1 MQRSVPSIN
10 TNLVNIYLTPTQ
22 QLDKR
27 QVTVA
32 FQTCP
37 QLTKIP
43 GAKTN
48 IVHFLL
54 LESAKVENGQ
64 ESCRSRTSA
73 YYLSEYFQ
81 LGKGNFRH

>member
-1 MQRSVPSIN
+1 MQCSVPSSN

-54 LESAKVENGQ
+54 ESAKVENGQ
-64 ESCRSRTSA
+64 ESCRSKTSA

-81 LGKGNFRH
+81 LG

>member
-1 MQRSVPSIN
+1 MPSSN
-10 TNLVNIYLTPTQ
+10 TNLVNIYLTPNQ
-22 QLDKR
+22 KLDKR

-48 IVHFLL
+48 ISTFL

-81 LGKGNFRH
+81 IGKGNFRR